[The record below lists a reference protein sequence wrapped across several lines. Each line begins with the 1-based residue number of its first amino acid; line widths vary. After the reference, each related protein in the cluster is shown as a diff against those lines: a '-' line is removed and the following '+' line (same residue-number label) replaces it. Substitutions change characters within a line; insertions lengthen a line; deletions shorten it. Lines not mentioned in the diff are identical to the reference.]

1 MRKIIKKEINK
12 LIRKYKTND
21 PFDLAGFLKI
31 QVLFWDFPEEVNGLY
46 QYEKREKFI
55 YINFNLSSK
64 RRIIVCAHE
73 LGHAILHSKLNSTFL
88 KEYTFLNINKYEKEA
103 NLFAAELIIDDELLQ
118 EYPNLTLNQIS
129 TAEDLP
135 IELLE
140 LKFKDLSIF

>member
-1 MRKIIKKEINK
+1 MR
-12 LIRKYKTND
+12 
-21 PFDLAGFLKI
+21 
-31 QVLFWDFPEEVNGLY
+31 
-46 QYEKREKFI
+46 REKNL
-55 YINFNLSSK
+55 YILISISLLK
-64 RRIIVCAHE
+64 E
-73 LGHAILHSKLNSTFL
+73 ELNSTFL